1 MSQRGLRTAVMLAF
15 LMLGLLRFLF
25 GSGVLR

>member
-1 MSQRGLRTAVMLAF
+1 MRRVSWIAAAF
-15 LMLGLLRFLF
+15 LALGLLRFLF